1 MSVLVAAVALF
12 VALHPRTSFGDAMS
26 WMQDN
31 FVSYLWVVILV
42 FLVTFFS
49 FMLLIIPGI
58 IVGIYLVLAAS
69 LRIKQGTTGIQ
80 ALVKSTQMIYG
91 VWWGTFGRML
101 LLGLSAGVV
110 AALLTALLGNL
121 IGYSEAAAAETLFY
135 WPEAVL
141 LSLSAVVV
149 MVMAGGAARVYHA
162 RRDVV
167 IDEAAVPASGT
178 LRTLYVVFAWLG
190 AVAFFS
196 VILLALLGFAVIGLT
211 AAGM

>member
-1 MSVLVAAVALF
+1 M
-12 VALHPRTSFGDAMS
+12 
-26 WMQDN
+26 
-31 FVSYLWVVILV
+31 
-42 FLVTFFS
+42 
-49 FMLLIIPGI
+49 
-58 IVGIYLVLAAS
+58 
-69 LRIKQGTTGIQ
+69 Q
-80 ALVKSTQMIYG
+80 ALVTSTQMIYG
-91 VWWGTFGRML
+91 VWWGTLGRML

-121 IGYSEAAAAETLFY
+121 IGYSEAAAAEAFFY

-162 RRDVV
+162 RKDVV

-190 AVAFFS
+190 VVAFFS